1 MLFRSIHYKES
12 PTVLKGTNDDGS
24 KYSVDV
30 KYWMPFTLTGCG
42 FHDNS
47 WRKNW
52 SKKAYLNDGSYGCV
66 NLRPSDAPKVW
77 NNVEKNEAVIIYK

>member
-1 MLFRSIHYKES
+1 
-12 PTVLKGTNDDGS
+12 
-24 KYSVDV
+24 
-30 KYWMPFTLTGCG
+30 MPFTLTGCG

-52 SKKAYLNDGSYGCV
+52 SKTAYLNDGSYGCV